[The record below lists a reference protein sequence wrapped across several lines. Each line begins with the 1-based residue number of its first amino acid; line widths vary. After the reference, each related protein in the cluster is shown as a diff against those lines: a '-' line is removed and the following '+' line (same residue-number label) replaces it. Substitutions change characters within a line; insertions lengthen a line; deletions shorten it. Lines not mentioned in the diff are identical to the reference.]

1 MTQPP
6 PREHLTTEQAAEYLS
21 VSSSWLAQS
30 RGRGDGPPYFKIG
43 RAVRD
48 ARAALDAWVLSQ
60 TVSSTAQA
68 ARERMVK
75 T

>member
-1 MTQPP
+1 MTQPSL
-6 PREHLTTEQAAEYLS
+6 REHLTTEQAAEYLS

-43 RAVRD
+43 RAVRY

-60 TVSSTAQA
+60 TVSSTAHA
-68 ARERMVK
+68 PRERMVK